1 MRKLFVALALL
12 LIPML
17 FVGALAEGILP
28 VLQTPPPE
36 IIEVISYHRA
46 MNKDSTPS
54 ASTTDDGGY
63 LYEYSSVTY
72 KDYLDFGRALAQEG
86 FALSQI
92 TPVDDGTGAVDVC
105 VTKDTATLE
114 ILYNEDRQS
123 MKVSYSPRV
132 LALEV
137 DPEHPYEI
145 DASQVSI
152 LPELE
157 QVISLH
163 AVTGCSYS
171 SFDFVS
177 DGGGYRYHYYDVPYA
192 AYARFSVKLG
202 EAGFTL
208 VSSEKT
214 EDGYDRA
221 VVSDGNVTLTL
232 DYDQEAKRAIVTYPL
247 DASPRDAAKYGDY
260 TPVGAGDRIEL
271 NEGLTATVIGWKK
284 VDQYVTYYYDNN
296 WIPFA
301 KYCDSEYPSGNGVQQ
316 VLVTFEIENE
326 RPEDLVT
333 SSLLSGLQVYCDGD
347 EVWCSCGELTSEASF
362 SIDGDDRLRPK
373 EKITFAVGFGL
384 TDEQAAHPENLA
396 ITFTD
401 RNYALRYAYNP
412 EP

>member
-208 VSSEKT
+208 VSTEKT

-221 VVSDGNVTLTL
+221 VVTDGKFQLTVDYHQEDRDLYVYYPEFAHARARDYFGDFDPVRDGDTLELVENV
-232 DYDQEAKRAIVTYPL
+232 KVTF
-247 DASPRDAAKYGDY
+247 KGWEF
-260 TPVGAGDRIEL
+260 VDRFYSSNIGSHS
-271 NEGLTATVIGWKK
+271 NEDGTK
-284 VDQYVTYYYDNN
+284 
-296 WIPFA
+296 
-301 KYCDSEYPSGNGVQQ
+301 Q
-316 VLVTFEIENE
+316 VLIHMDIDFY
-326 RPEDLVT
+326 RPENWDISNLLRNRTLFIGDTSVSDAMTFGEYKYDPESSDLNKLYGNSYTGRAQFSAAIALV
-333 SSLLSGLQVYCDGD
+333 
-347 EVWCSCGELTSEASF
+347 LTE
-362 SIDGDDRLRPK
+362 
-373 EKITFAVGFGL
+373 
-384 TDEQAAHPENLA
+384 EQAAHPEDIA
-396 ITFTD
+396 VTFFSADYVTPYIY
-401 RNYALRYAYNP
+401 RLQAP
-412 EP
+412 EA